1 MILRLLAAMLV
12 TVLFPGPSW
21 AQESFY
27 KGKTV
32 RMIVGLSAG
41 GGYDTYTRAI
51 ARHLGKHIPGNPTI
65 VVENMVGAGSLIS
78 ANHLYRVAKPDGLT
92 IGHFLG
98 GLFLQHVLG
107 RPGIEFDGRKF
118 EYLGVPT
125 QDSQMLAISKRTGI
139 NSVEEWFSSKKVV
152 KFGGVG
158 AGSATD
164 DLTKIAIATIR
175 LPIQLV
181 SGYKGTAEVRLAFNS
196 GEIDGLTSAWESFKS
211 TWTREVENG
220 EIQMMLQAAAKPHP
234 ELPKVRRVIDYAKT
248 DLDRKVIH
256 VGMHNYNPVAR
267 PYLVPPGTP
276 KDRVAL
282 LRKAFMATM
291 KDPEFVA
298 DATKANLD
306 LSPLSGEEL
315 EKTIREIYDAEP
327 AVVARLKE
335 ILLK

>member
-1 MILRLLAAMLV
+1 MIVRLLAAMLV
-12 TVLFPGPSW
+12 SVMFGGPSW
-21 AQESFY
+21 AQEPFY
-27 KGKTV
+27 RGKTI
-32 RMIVGLSAG
+32 RIIVGLSAG

-51 ARHLGKHIPGNPTI
+51 ARHLGKHVPGNPSI

-78 ANHLYRVAKPDGLT
+78 ANHLYRIARPDGLT

-98 GLFLQHVLG
+98 GLFLQQVLG

-139 NSVEEWFSSKKVV
+139 GSVEQWFSSKKIV

-164 DLTKIAIATIR
+164 DLTKVAMATIR

-211 TWTREVENG
+211 TWTKEVENG
-220 EIQMMLQAAAKPHP
+220 EIQMILQATAKPHP

-267 PYLVPPGTP
+267 PYLMPPGTP
-276 KDRVAL
+276 KDRVAV
-282 LRKAFMATM
+282 LRKAFMATL

-306 LSPLSGEEL
+306 LNPLSGEDL
-315 EKTIREIYDAEP
+315 EKTIREIYGAEP

>member
-1 MILRLLAAMLV
+1 MLV
-12 TVLFPGPSW
+12 VLLFSSGSW

-27 KGKTV
+27 KGKNV
-32 RMIVGLSAG
+32 RIIVGLSAG

-65 VVENMVGAGSLIS
+65 IVENMVGAGSLIA

-98 GLFLQHVLG
+98 GLFLQQVLG

-125 QDSQMLAISKRTGI
+125 QDNQMLAISKRTGI
-139 NSVEEWFSSKKVV
+139 NSVEEWYSSKKVV

-164 DLTKIAIATIR
+164 DLTKVAIATIR

-196 GEIDGLTSAWESFKS
+196 GEIDGLSSAWESFKS
-211 TWTREVENG
+211 TWTKEVENG
-220 EIQMMLQAAAKPHP
+220 DIKMILQAIAKPHP

-267 PYLVPPGTP
+267 PYLMPPGTP

-282 LRKAFMATM
+282 LRKAFMATL
-291 KDPEFVA
+291 KDPEFIA

-306 LSPLSGEEL
+306 LNPLSGEDL
-315 EKTIREIYDAEP
+315 EKTVREIYDAEP
-327 AVVARLKE
+327 AVVERLKE

>member
-1 MILRLLAAMLV
+1 MLAVLL
-12 TVLFPGPSW
+12 FSSWSW

-27 KGKTV
+27 KGKNV
-32 RMIVGLSAG
+32 RIIVGLSAG

-65 VVENMVGAGSLIS
+65 LVENMVGAGSLIA

-98 GLFLQHVLG
+98 GLFLQQVLG

-125 QDSQMLAISKRTGI
+125 QDNQMLAISKRTGI
-139 NSVEEWFSSKKVV
+139 NSVEEWYSSKKVV

-196 GEIDGLTSAWESFKS
+196 GEIDGLSSAWESFKS
-211 TWTREVENG
+211 TWTKEVENG
-220 EIQMMLQAAAKPHP
+220 DIKMILQAIAKPHP

-267 PYLVPPGTP
+267 PYLLPPGTP

-282 LRKAFMATM
+282 LRRAFMATL
-291 KDPEFVA
+291 KDPEFIA

-306 LSPLSGEEL
+306 LNPLSGEEL
-315 EKTIREIYDAEP
+315 EKTVREIYDAEP
-327 AVVARLKE
+327 AVVERLKE

>member
-1 MILRLLAAMLV
+1 MSRLFTALLV
-12 TVLFPGPSW
+12 SLFFAGSSW

-27 KGKTV
+27 KGKTIRV
-32 RMIVGLSAG
+32 IVGLSAG
-41 GGYDTYTRAI
+41 GGYDTYSRAI

-65 VVENMVGAGSLIS
+65 VVENMTGAGSLIA
-78 ANHLYRVAKPDGLT
+78 ANHLYKLAKPDGLT

-98 GLFLQHVLG
+98 GLFLQQVLG
-107 RPGIEFDGRKF
+107 KPGIQFDGRKF

-125 QDSQMLAISKRTGI
+125 QDSQMLALSKRTGI
-139 NSVEEWFSSKKVV
+139 NSADEWFASKKVV

-164 DLTKIAIATIR
+164 DLTKIAIATINA
-175 LPIQLV
+175 PIQLV

-211 TWTREVENG
+211 TWTKEVQNG
-220 EIQMMLQAAAKPHP
+220 EVKMILQGIPKPHP
-234 ELPKVRRVIDYAKT
+234 ELPNVRRVIDYAKS

-267 PYLVPPGTP
+267 PYVMPPGTP
-276 KDRVAL
+276 KDRVQL
-282 LRKAFMATM
+282 LRKAFMGTL
-291 KDPEFVA
+291 KDPEFIA
-298 DATKANLD
+298 DATKAKLD
-306 LSPLSGEEL
+306 LNPLSGDEL
-315 EKTIREIYDAEP
+315 EKTVMEIYDAEP
-327 AVVARLKE
+327 AVVAKLKE

>member
-1 MILRLLAAMLV
+1 MFCRSFATLLV
-12 TVLFPGPSW
+12 TVLLCGSSW
-21 AQESFY
+21 AQETFY

-32 RMIVGLSAG
+32 KIIVGLSAG
-41 GGYDTYTRAI
+41 GGYDTYTRVI
-51 ARHLGKHIPGNPTI
+51 ARHLGKHIPGSPTI

-78 ANHLYRVAKPDGLT
+78 ANHLYKVAKPDGLT

-98 GLFLQHVLG
+98 GLFLQQVLG
-107 RPGIEFDGRKF
+107 KPGIQFDGRKF

-139 NSVEEWFSSKKVV
+139 NSVEEWYSSKKVV

-164 DLTKIAIATIR
+164 DLTKIAIATIK

-211 TWTREVENG
+211 TWTKEVQSG
-220 EIQMMLQAAAKPHP
+220 DIKMMLQGIPKPHP
-234 ELPKVRRVIDYAKT
+234 ELPKVRRVIDFAKT

-267 PYLVPPGTP
+267 PYMMSPGTP
-276 KDRVAL
+276 KERVAL
-282 LRKAFMATM
+282 LRKAFMDTM
-291 KDPEFVA
+291 KDPEFIA
-298 DATKANLD
+298 DATKAKLD
-306 LSPLSGEEL
+306 LSPLSGADL
-315 EKTIREIYDAEP
+315 EKTVLEIYDAEP
-327 AVVARLKE
+327 AVVEKLKE